1 MRRIHDDSFA
11 LIVCG
16 CEWVCFFFWVVD
28 VRMKVVLMRASVEKK
43 RVFLCCSR
51 KFESGSIICGDD
63 V

>member
-1 MRRIHDDSFA
+1 MTVLLS
-11 LIVCG
+11 LCVGVGG
-16 CEWVCFFFWVVD
+16 CVFFFWVVD
-28 VRMKVVLMRASVEKK
+28 VRMKVLVMRASVKK